1 MSAKI
6 ILTGHPEDLQIKNG
20 IVSFRIVAGPASST
34 APKGLPLF
42 KAVPYSVQCSE
53 RQYNRARAHAA
64 DHSDLIIE
72 GYLEPRA
79 DERGKS
85 YIAVIATSVVSQ
97 LAQNEKKLQQLR
109 DQFAQAE
116 EAYDAACASYGEDSP
131 QAHAAQAQ
139 WTALKDGLLKF
150 LDKHPEF
157 QGRSLV

>member
-6 ILTGHPEDLQIKNG
+6 TLTGHPEDLQVKNG
-20 IVSFRIVAGPASST
+20 VVTFRIVTGPASKT

-53 RQYNRARAHAA
+53 RQYNQGLAHAN
-64 DHSDLIIE
+64 DHSALIIE
-72 GYLEPRA
+72 GYLEPCL
-79 DERGKS
+79 DERGKP
-85 YIAVIATSVVSQ
+85 YIAVVATSVVSQ

-116 EAYDAACASYGEDSP
+116 EAYDATCASYGEDSP
-131 QAHAAQAQ
+131 QAQAAQTQ
-139 WTALKDGLLKF
+139 WAALKEGLLKF

-157 QGRSLV
+157 KGRSLV